1 MGLRTTSSIDF
12 DRNNYCHILNIT
24 NAILSATAK
33 IDYDIKIPCIK
44 QTKIDMCKNM
54 QLLFKNSY
62 VIPIPQYTQIVNILQ
77 NSVMNILECTK
88 VDMKTLHFNYEII
101 PLIILFIFI
110 LIIVKKNKLQ

>member
-1 MGLRTTSSIDF
+1 
-12 DRNNYCHILNIT
+12 
-24 NAILSATAK
+24 
-33 IDYDIKIPCIK
+33 
-44 QTKIDMCKNM
+44 MCRDM

-88 VDMKTLHFNYEII
+88 VDMKTLYFNYEII
-101 PLIILFIFI
+101 PLLIILFIFL